1 VTDRVRFTVE
11 GDVTAP
17 PTSTSFPHLLAPLD
31 LGFTQLKNRVIMG
44 SMHTGLEDR
53 KRDFPKLAAYF
64 AARARG
70 GVALMVTGGFNP
82 NWEGWFYP
90 FAGKLSH
97 QRDLA
102 QHRLV
107 TGAVHDSGGKIC
119 LQILHAGRYSYHP
132 LSVSASRIK
141 APINPFTPRALTDRG
156 VIRQVDAF
164 VRAATLAQ
172 AAGYDGVEIMGSE
185 GYFINQFTC
194 ARTNRRTDRWGGSL
208 TNRLRLPIEIVRRT
222 RRAVGDRFI
231 IMYRLSMIDL
241 VDGGNPWTEVVAQG
255 QAVADAGASIIST
268 GIGWHEARVP
278 TIVTSVPRAA
288 FAFVTERFRKEVGVP
303 VVASNRINRPEVAEA
318 LLAQGACDLVSMARP
333 LLSDPEFVNKAA
345 SGRADEINTCIA
357 CNQACLDHTFTRRR
371 ATCLLNPRACYETEL
386 KPARVVRPKRI
397 AVVGA
402 GPAGLAFSVEAKKR
416 GHAVT
421 LFERATEIG
430 GQFNMA
436 KRIPGKEE
444 FSETLRYYARQL
456 ALAGVDVRL
465 GTRAEP
471 RMLIDGGFDEVV
483 LATGVSP
490 RRPVIDGL
498 DHSKVLSYVDVLLG
512 GAHVGERVAIIGA
525 GGIGFDVAEFLAH
538 SGPSPT
544 LDKASWYRQWGVD
557 ASLRATA
564 GVEGV
569 RREVSPSP
577 RTIYLLQR
585 KDEALGKRLG
595 KTSGWVH
602 RASLAHKQ
610 VQMFKGVQYERIDD
624 AGLHVRIADQ
634 PRLFDVD
641 HVVLCAG
648 QEPLRELEVEL
659 EAARVKVHRIGGAD
673 VAAELDAKRA
683 IRQATE
689 LALRI

>member
-1 VTDRVRFTVE
+1 MTQ
-11 GDVTAP
+11 
-17 PTSTSFPHLLAPLD
+17 FPHLLAPLD
-31 LGFTQLKNRVIMG
+31 LGFTRLENRVVMG

-64 AARARG
+64 AERARG
-70 GVALMVTGGFNP
+70 GVGLMVTGGFNP

-90 FAGKLSH
+90 FASKFSNRR
-97 QRDLA
+97 QVA

-107 TGAVHDSGGKIC
+107 TEAVHSAGGKIC

-141 APINPFTPRALTDRG
+141 APITPFTPRALDDGG
-156 VIRQVDAF
+156 VLRQVAAF
-164 VRAATLAQ
+164 VRAAELAQ
-172 AAGYDGVEIMGSE
+172 EAGYDGVEIMGSE

-194 ARTNRRTDRWGGSL
+194 ARTNRRRDRWGGSL
-208 TNRLRLPIEIVRRT
+208 ENRLRLPIEIVQRT

-231 IMYRLSMIDL
+231 IMYRLSMLDL
-241 VDGGNPWTEVVAQG
+241 VEGGNPWHEVVAQG
-255 QAVADAGASIIST
+255 KAVAEVGTTIITT

-278 TIVTSVPRAA
+278 TIVSSVPRAA
-288 FAFVTERFRKEVGVP
+288 FAFVTERFRKEVAIP
-303 VVASNRINRPEVAEA
+303 VVATNRINRPEVAEE
-318 LLAQGACDLVSMARP
+318 LLARGACDLVSMARP
-333 LLSDPEFVNKAA
+333 LLADAHFVNKAK

-357 CNQACLDHTFTRRR
+357 CNQACLDHTFSRTR
-371 ATCLLNPRACYETEL
+371 ATCMLNPQACYETEL
-386 KPARVVRPKRI
+386 VSKPAASPKHI

-421 LFERATEIG
+421 LFEQATEVG

-444 FSETLRYYARQL
+444 FSEALRYYARQL
-456 ALAGVDVRL
+456 ELAKVDVRL

-471 RMLIDGGFDEVV
+471 HTLLRGGFDLAV

-490 RRPVIDGL
+490 RVPAIDGI
-498 DHSKVLSYVDVLLG
+498 DHPKVLSYVDVLLH
-512 GAHVGERVAIIGA
+512 GARVGNKVAVVGA
-525 GGIGFDVAEFLAH
+525 GGIGFDVAEFLAYEGH
-538 SGPSPT
+538 SPT
-544 LDKASWYRQWGVD
+544 LDKASWYREWGVD
-557 ASLRATA
+557 DTLRAAA

-569 RREVSPSP
+569 RRESLPSP

-585 KDEALGKRLG
+585 KDEPLGKRLG

-602 RASLAHKQ
+602 RASLKLKH
-610 VQMFKGVQYERIDD
+610 VEMLKGVHYERIDD
-624 AGLHVRIADQ
+624 AGLHIRVDGSS
-634 PRLFDVD
+634 RLLDVD
-641 HVVLCAG
+641 HVIICAG
-648 QEPLRELEVEL
+648 QVPLRELETEL
-659 EAARVKVHRIGGAD
+659 FAARFPVHRIGGAD
-673 VAAELDAKRA
+673 VAVELDAKRA

-689 LALRI
+689 LAFSI